1 MNVINLVP
9 HSINV
14 NGKLIHQMGSP
25 IRIKQSTEL
34 VYTINNIPVKLI
46 TNSDANS
53 LPPVLEDTI
62 YIVSRFVADVY
73 KDRRGDFV
81 FPYEYTRTPTGKIL
95 MCRSLA
101 QFGQVNNG

>member
-1 MNVINLVP
+1 MNVVNLTP

-14 NGKLIHQMGSP
+14 NGRLIHQGGKP
-25 IRIKQSTEL
+25 IRIKQNTEL

-46 TNSDANS
+46 TNSDSNS
-53 LPPVLEDTI
+53 LPPVQEDTI

-81 FPYEYTRTPTGKIL
+81 FPYEYITTPTGKIL

-101 QFGQVNNG
+101 QFGLPNS